1 MDTLTVFEFEMNLAN
16 YIDSVKLP
24 AEVKRLVI
32 ERLLGEI
39 TADRDKELRLQ
50 VENRE
55 KDKETKNAENVCEGD
70 MGERTVD

>member
-1 MDTLTVFEFEMNLAN
+1 MDTLTVFEFEINLAN

-24 AEVKRLVI
+24 VEVKRLVI

-55 KDKETKNAENVCEGD
+55 KDKETQNAESVCENTL
-70 MGERTVD
+70 GE